1 ARDGLVGQGRRGTG
15 QAARGQSA
23 APRDGHLRGQEVS
36 LTAKDIAEI
45 ARLLDE
51 SDFSSLDLQVGDF
64 KLRIRRDGGWSE
76 RQDDDEENTRPAREP
91 RSGSEPPS
99 PPSPPLGQEA
109 GAARAGE
116 IDVPAPLL
124 GNFYAAPRPGEPP
137 FIEVGDAVTE
147 DSVIGIIE
155 VMKLMNSVRAGVA
168 GTVVAILA
176 QNGSA
181 VEEGQPLIRVRK
193 DS

>member
-1 ARDGLVGQGRRGTG
+1 
-15 QAARGQSA
+15 
-23 APRDGHLRGQEVS
+23 VS

-51 SDFSSLDLQVGDF
+51 SHFASLDLQVGDF
-64 KLRIRRDGGWSE
+64 KLRIRRDGGWS
-76 RQDDDEENTRPAREP
+76 
-91 RSGSEPPS
+91 RSGDDADEAPAPKARKAPSEPP
-99 PPSPPLGQEA
+99 PPLGQEA
-109 GAARAGE
+109 GAARVGE

-137 FIEVGDAVTE
+137 FVAVGDRVTE

-168 GTVVAILA
+168 GKVVAILA
-176 QNGSA
+176 VDGAA
-181 VEEGQPLIRVRK
+181 VDEGQPLIRVAK
-193 DS
+193 G

>member
-1 ARDGLVGQGRRGTG
+1 M
-15 QAARGQSA
+15 
-23 APRDGHLRGQEVS
+23 S

-51 SDFSSLDLQVGDF
+51 SHFSSLDLTVGDF
-64 KLRIRRDGGWSE
+64 RLKIRREGNWSGHDE
-76 RQDDDEENTRPAREP
+76 DDEAPVKASKPDKAPDEL
-91 RSGSEPPS
+91 PP
-99 PPSPPLGQEA
+99 PIGQEA
-109 GAARAGE
+109 GAPRVGE

-137 FIEVGDAVTE
+137 FVEIGDTVTE

-168 GTVVAILA
+168 GKVVAILA
-176 QNGSA
+176 VDGAA
-181 VEEGQPLIRVRK
+181 VDESQPLVRIRREA
-193 DS
+193 

>member
-1 ARDGLVGQGRRGTG
+1 M
-15 QAARGQSA
+15 
-23 APRDGHLRGQEVS
+23 S

-51 SDFSSLDLQVGDF
+51 SHFSSLDLQVGDF

-76 RQDDDEENTRPAREP
+76 RQDDDEEDTRPASEP
-91 RSGSEPPS
+91 RSESEPPS

-137 FIEVGDAVTE
+137 FVEVGDAVTE

-193 DS
+193 DG

>member
-1 ARDGLVGQGRRGTG
+1 
-15 QAARGQSA
+15 
-23 APRDGHLRGQEVS
+23 VS

-51 SDFSSLDLQVGDF
+51 SHFASLDLQVGDF
-64 KLRIRRDGGWSE
+64 KLRIRRDGGWSP
-76 RQDDDEENTRPAREP
+76 RDEDRAPAQAGASGEDARGP
-91 RSGSEPPS
+91 RLRGDSQVSELPP
-99 PPSPPLGQEA
+99 PIGQEA
-109 GAARAGE
+109 GAARVGE

-137 FIEVGDAVTE
+137 FVAVGDTVTE

-168 GTVVAILA
+168 GKVVAILA
-176 QNGSA
+176 VDGSA
-181 VEEGQPLIRVRK
+181 VDEGQPLVRVAK
-193 DS
+193 G

>member
-1 ARDGLVGQGRRGTG
+1 
-15 QAARGQSA
+15 
-23 APRDGHLRGQEVS
+23 VS

-51 SDFSSLDLQVGDF
+51 SHFSTLDLQVGDF
-64 KLRIRRDGGWSE
+64 RLKIRRDGWSGGE
-76 RQDDDEENTRPAREP
+76 EDDEPAAPAPKAETA
-91 RSGSEPPS
+91 SSEPP
-99 PPSPPLGQEA
+99 PPIGQEA
-109 GAARAGE
+109 GAPRVGE

-137 FIEVGDAVTE
+137 FVAVGDTVSE

-176 QNGSA
+176 VDGSA
-181 VEEGQPLIRVRK
+181 VNEGQPLIRVAK
-193 DS
+193 G

>member
-1 ARDGLVGQGRRGTG
+1 M
-15 QAARGQSA
+15 
-23 APRDGHLRGQEVS
+23 S

-51 SDFSSLDLQVGDF
+51 SHFSSLDLKVGDF
-64 KLRIRRDGGWSE
+64 RLKIRREGNWSGH
-76 RQDDDEENTRPAREP
+76 DEDEDAPVRMPKTDEAAA
-91 RSGSEPPS
+91 EPP
-99 PPSPPLGQEA
+99 PPIGQEA
-109 GAARAGE
+109 GAPRVGE

-137 FIEVGDAVTE
+137 FVAVGDTVHE

-176 QNGSA
+176 VDGA
-181 VEEGQPLIRVRK
+181 AIEEGQPLVRVSREG
-193 DS
+193 